1 MIVKIEIV
9 GEKNKFDKLVT
20 KELQKTLIK
29 LNKIAKTRGIDKI
42 EYQIKKSH
50 RLIKTVGFEDLE

>member
-9 GEKNKFDKLVT
+9 GEKNKFDKLVI
-20 KELQKTLIK
+20 KELQKTLVK
-29 LNKIAKTRGIDKI
+29 LNHVAKARDIDKI
-42 EYQIKKSH
+42 EYQIKNSH

>member
-29 LNKIAKTRGIDKI
+29 LNRIAKARDIDKI
-42 EYQIKKSH
+42 EYKIKNSH

>member
-29 LNKIAKTRGIDKI
+29 LNKIAKTIGIDKI
-42 EYQIKKSH
+42 EYQIKNSH
-50 RLIKTVGFEDLE
+50 RLINTVGFEDLE

>member
-42 EYQIKKSH
+42 EYQIKNSH

>member
-29 LNKIAKTRGIDKI
+29 LNKIAKTIGIDKI
-42 EYQIKKSH
+42 EYQIKNSH